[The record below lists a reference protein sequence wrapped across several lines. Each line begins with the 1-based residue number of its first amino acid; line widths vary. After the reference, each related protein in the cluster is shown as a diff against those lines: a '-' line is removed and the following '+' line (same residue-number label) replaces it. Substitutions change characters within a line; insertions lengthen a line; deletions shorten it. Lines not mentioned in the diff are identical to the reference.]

1 MSISQRLS
9 KPSLGEAKALG
20 SLFPSSNSHS
30 GKRGRA
36 FDPTA
41 DECISVEKKKKKA
54 AVSQGRPTNVKIM
67 MLKSF
72 SPFIPRGRPRA
83 LLKQEGREIML
94 QFRRSMSPQEVRNTI
109 IRGFSKA
116 HGLDNWTYLACDSD
130 NHLFVS
136 KNQELDGNDVI
147 NRKGCLYIC
156 PKVMLYF
163 LC

>member
-1 MSISQRLS
+1 
-9 KPSLGEAKALG
+9 
-20 SLFPSSNSHS
+20 
-30 GKRGRA
+30 
-36 FDPTA
+36 
-41 DECISVEKKKKKA
+41 
-54 AVSQGRPTNVKIM
+54 M

-72 SPFIPRGRPRA
+72 SPFIPRGHPIG

-94 QFRRSMSPQEVRNTI
+94 QFRPSMSPQEVRNTI

-130 NHLFVS
+130 NHLFIS
-136 KNQELDGNDVI
+136 KNQQLDGNDVI

-163 LC
+163 LINIYIKPYALESCSVQDSGKLPLSLHTTIYFE

>member
-1 MSISQRLS
+1 MSISQTLS
-9 KPSLGEAKALG
+9 KPSLEEAKALG
-20 SLFPSSNSHS
+20 SLPSNFHS

-72 SPFIPRGRPRA
+72 FPRGRPRA
-83 LLKQEGREIML
+83 LLKQGREIML

-109 IRGFSKA
+109 IHGFSKA

-130 NHLFVS
+130 NHLFIS
-136 KNQELDGNDVI
+136 KNQELNGHDVI

-156 PKVMLYF
+156 PKVILYF